1 MHDRQERVYN
11 ERMIAITII
20 ASVLVGFA
28 VGILSGLLG
37 IGGGTILVPVFS
49 VFFGMAP
56 IGATGTSLFT
66 IVFTS
71 ISGAV
76 ARIRN
81 KTCVVKVGIILGLSG
96 ALTSPLGVY
105 VALLSPEILI
115 VIAVSVVIVYSIVST
130 LRKALRPSSAQ
141 TGASTCDKGICDK
154 SDKRDS
160 RVTKRLDPAVTLVT
174 GAPDAGASKSE
185 TSRFNRGV
193 VLKSICIGIV
203 TGFLSGYVG
212 LGGGF
217 LMIPLMRNLLG
228 YSMKDASGTS
238 LLAILFIAL
247 SGALTQIY
255 FGNVDFLVGIPVIAG
270 SIPGA
275 AIGSALVRRFH
286 DKTLSFCFAG
296 FLGIATVLFV
306 IKQFG
311 LLG

>member
-1 MHDRQERVYN
+1 MHARQERVYN
-11 ERMIAITII
+11 ERMIAITVI
-20 ASVLVGFA
+20 ASALVGFA

-105 VALLSPEILI
+105 VALLSPDILI
-115 VIAVSVVIVYSIVST
+115 VIAVSAVIVYSIAST
-130 LRKALRPSSAQ
+130 LRKALKPSSAQ
-141 TGASTCDKGICDK
+141 TEASTRDKGICDK
-154 SDKRDS
+154 SDKSGKSGS
-160 RVTKRLDPAVTLVT
+160 RICDPTVT
-174 GAPDAGASKSE
+174 GPTVAESE
-185 TSRFNRGV
+185 TPRFNRGV

-203 TGFLSGYVG
+203 AGFLSGYVG

-238 LLAILFIAL
+238 LLAILFIAF

-255 FGNVDFLVGIPVIAG
+255 FGNVDFLVGILVIVG

-275 AIGSALVRRFH
+275 AIGSALVQRFH

-296 FLGIATVLFV
+296 FLCVATVLFIV
-306 IKQFG
+306 KQFG